1 MQQVW
6 RGSPFSPVR
15 MMDSRNPAR
24 GLKMSAPFAADDVIY
39 LEGRGGQRVYVVPSR
54 ELVVVR
60 QGEIR
65 MDWDDAAFLNG
76 LIGAVPEGSR
86 AFSAL
91 LAPPSPDYARDDSW
105 ARRGSATGDESRP
118 AAFYIHPTTY
128 SGRDWWNAPH
138 NDPQVNPGVDAVV
151 LGQASVLDPCCDVW
165 APRYRQASFGRA
177 RRCAAGLRPGLPRH
191 PRGVRLSSSPSIG
204 DRPFVILGHS
214 QGALHTQ
221 HLVTDVV
228 DPDPALARRLI
239 AAYVIGIPVPE
250 ALYATTLSRVGPCQ
264 SAARG
269 RVHRQLGDL
278 RAGLRGLEHGGAR
291 VRGRVTRCIIAQA
304 ATSAIQCTNPLSW
317 QAAEIPVPASRNL
330 GARMINASA
339 DALGPPVPGLVGAR
353 CDDGALLASPPP
365 PAPFDQLE
373 MMPGSYH
380 FADVALF
387 HTNVARNLVDRAGG
401 LAGSTRVPQRPLRP
415 RTARRDWRACE
426 CGLGMILRTV
436 FDLPNRRGHCRA
448 GRPSELQYRCQVN
461 RAVSTGRS
469 QSRPCQLRRGQP
481 GERPWMISSAARS
494 PDSIADSMPTSRRR
508 VCSPAKCRR
517 SCG

>member
-1 MQQVW
+1 VILPFEAFMELTTPSPLASNFAMQQVW

-165 APRYRQASFGRA
+165 APRYRQASFGALGGALQAYDLAFLDIRA
-177 RRCAAGLRPGLPRH
+177 AFAQFLAG
-191 PRGVRLSSSPSIG
+191 IG

-264 SAARG
+264 SALEVGCIASWATYAP
-269 RVHRQLGDL
+269 DY
-278 RAGLRGLEHGGAR
+278 AGLAR
-291 VRGRVTRCIIAQA
+291 WRESARARYAGIIAQA

-317 QAAEIPVPASRNL
+317 QADEIAVPASRNL

-339 DALGPPVPGLVGAR
+339 DALDPPMPGLVGAR

-387 HTNVARNLVDRAGG
+387 HTNVARNLVERA
-401 LAGSTRVPQRPLRP
+401 AAWQANASPAKAA
-415 RTARRDWRACE
+415 RTGMARRDW
-426 CGLGMILRTV
+426 
-436 FDLPNRRGHCRA
+436 
-448 GRPSELQYRCQVN
+448 
-461 RAVSTGRS
+461 
-469 QSRPCQLRRGQP
+469 QP
-481 GERPWMISSAARS
+481 AR
-494 PDSIADSMPTSRRR
+494 
-508 VCSPAKCRR
+508 
-517 SCG
+517 